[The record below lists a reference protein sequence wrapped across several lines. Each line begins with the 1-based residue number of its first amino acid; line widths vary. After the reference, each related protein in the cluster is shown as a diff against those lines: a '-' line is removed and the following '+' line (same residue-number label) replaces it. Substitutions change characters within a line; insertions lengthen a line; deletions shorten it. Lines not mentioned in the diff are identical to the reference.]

1 MLRPDFLY
9 LQSIFLLLLNTPQS
23 SGFKALRSPLIFA
36 RIFLFIFT
44 IFNPPYLHKTFQLRF
59 SFSIKLY
66 FFEAK
71 MTSSKRFSILVERV
85 NFYQQSQELW
95 LSGPNGRFRYRRSA
109 VQSQSSAPFYT
120 CLQFT
125 VDKTKIMKK
134 RPGMAHKQECFSMTL
149 GRSSC
154 LLGTQSS

>member
-23 SGFKALRSPLIFA
+23 SGFKALRSPIIFA

-44 IFNPPYLHKTFQLRF
+44 IFIPPYLHKTFQLRF
-59 SFSIKLY
+59 SFSNKLY

>member
-23 SGFKALRSPLIFA
+23 SGFKALRSPIIFA

-59 SFSIKLY
+59 SFSNKLY

-71 MTSSKRFSILVERV
+71 MTSSKKTFLLIFKSMRFSILVERV

-125 VDKTKIMKK
+125 VDKTKNNEKEA
-134 RPGMAHKQECFSMTL
+134 RNGP
-149 GRSSC
+149 
-154 LLGTQSS
+154 